1 MQVVGLVEGL
11 LSMEG
16 PMWLGLEED
25 IRPLLFGSMA
35 WGIMAQGKFYDF
47 GHHLVLILTI
57 LFSTGIFLLFSTVL
71 AFSHF
76 FFSLAFI

>member
-25 IRPLLFGSMA
+25 IRQLLFGFMA

-47 GHHLVLILTI
+47 GHHLVLILTMLFFTSI
-57 LFSTGIFLLFSTVL
+57 FCSFQLFFLFSIF
-71 AFSHF
+71 FSH
-76 FFSLAFI
+76 